1 MPTKRFRL
9 EISASE
15 YETYYRG
22 MAHVVVATTLDGR
35 QIQFPASNLRRF
47 VTHSGVHGLFEISYN
62 TQNRLTGLRKL
73 D

>member
-9 EISASE
+9 NICASE

-22 MAHVVVATTLDGR
+22 MAQSVVAITLDGQ

-47 VTHSGVHGLFEISYN
+47 VTHTGVHGLFEITYN
-62 TQNRLTGLRKL
+62 AQQRLTALRKL